1 MRESTFLRGPLA
13 TESLEVTVAVQM
25 RALSPG
31 AKEEVADVGVE
42 RLEFEFK
49 NEEHAELIPEGIKEF
64 AQGNKVPLR
73 HERWHEDSGP
83 FPMSKRPQIWVRS
96 IRDNGHC
103 RRVTRDTTPEVQMQ
117 VAFLGLRYN
126 PAASN
131 PLDRRHSTTFNP
143 QATLSKIQRTASE
156 SCNI

>member
-1 MRESTFLRGPLA
+1 MRESTFPRGPLA

-25 RALSPG
+25 RALSPE

-49 NEEHAELIPEGIKEF
+49 NGEHAELIPEGIKGF

-73 HERWHEDSGP
+73 HERLSAERWHEDSGP

-103 RRVTRDTTPEVQMQ
+103 RRVTRDISTKCMIYSLFETFIDITTDTISRGQGRNY
-117 VAFLGLRYN
+117 ADGHN
-126 PAASN
+126 A
-131 PLDRRHSTTFNP
+131 HS
-143 QATLSKIQRTASE
+143 Q
-156 SCNI
+156 